1 MQTNIDPEKTFDKRL
16 GVEHGEVSPERT
28 SATMTVHD
36 GVLTED
42 GVVHGGV
49 WASIAEGLAS
59 IGTFVGVAQDGFS
72 ASGLSNDTR
81 TLAEV
86 RSGKVEVVA
95 RRRDQ
100 KPDLWTWVVEATT
113 EDGTLCAFSTV
124 LIAVRP
130 MRQS

>member
-1 MQTNIDPEKTFDKRL
+1 MPTGIDPARTFDAVV
-16 GVEHGEVSPERT
+16 GVQHGQVTPEET
-28 SATMTVHD
+28 SATLTVHE
-36 GVLTED
+36 GVLTVD

-49 WASIAEGLAS
+49 WASMAEGLAS
-59 IGTFVGVAQDGFS
+59 IGTFVGVAEEGMA
-72 ASGLSNDTR
+72 ASGLSNETR

-86 RSGKVEVVA
+86 RSGTVTVVA
-95 RRRDQ
+95 RRRDR

-130 MRQS
+130 MR